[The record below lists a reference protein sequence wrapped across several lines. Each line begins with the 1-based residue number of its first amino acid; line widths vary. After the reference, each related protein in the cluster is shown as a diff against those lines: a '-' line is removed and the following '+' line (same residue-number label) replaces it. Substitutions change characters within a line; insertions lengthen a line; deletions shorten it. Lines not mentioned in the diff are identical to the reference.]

1 MSSLLHFHVR
11 GELVGAPAR
20 TQEEVVGLGALPA
33 DPKQLEQVPEL
44 AMDVSTDLRATDL
57 CQLLR
62 RNASGRGQTD
72 GDGRVDP
79 LDVCLLDEDLAR
91 FETELL
97 DLLFGYGLAAGA
109 HTSASQCRV
118 RGVRGER
125 EATAPV
131 LELLDLAASWG
142 VLG

>member
-1 MSSLLHFHVR
+1 VSSFLHFHVR

-44 AMDVSTDLRATDL
+44 AMDVSTDLCATDL

-91 FETELL
+91 LETEFL
-97 DLLFGYGLAAGA
+97 DLLFGY
-109 HTSASQCRV
+109 R
-118 RGVRGER
+118 
-125 EATAPV
+125 
-131 LELLDLAASWG
+131 LAASVHDVCVSGSCASCPRREEGTHQFLSCSIWLRVG
-142 VLG
+142 AS